1 MKDRLMVLGPYPLA
15 LTMVNFRVE
24 HMFAGA
30 WKIGLS
36 RFVGVSDD

>member
-15 LTMVNFRVE
+15 LTMTDFRVE

-30 WKIGLS
+30 WKTGFL